1 MWLRSHRVLMS
12 SLNMFL
18 LMAVCISVHSGILV
32 LLSAVWKR
40 CSLDSA
46 SKDLKQEGVTAKE
59 PQSCTGTSCCWGRWA
74 EGLAR
79 RKLLL
84 AVL

>member
-1 MWLRSHRVLMS
+1 MLMS
-12 SLNMFL
+12 SLNVFL
-18 LMAVCISVHSGILV
+18 LMAVCISVDSRILV
-32 LLSAVWKR
+32 LLSAVWKQ

-46 SKDLKQEGVTAKE
+46 SEDLKQEGVAAKE